1 MAETIFGNGNDQWVC
16 PNDRHL
22 ALRAKLQTGWSVRT
36 FQTDRQ
42 RKMQALDSKE
52 MEVILAV
59 IQRAEKLDIIEQ
71 KRIGRLVERLENM
84 QKNVLGNGSSQCL
97 LCGEGLGFLGSTGVF
112 CQDCKKKVCTKCG
125 IETPGAH
132 KRPVWFCKICSEQ
145 REVWKRSGAWFFKG
159 LPKCILPLKETSSRK
174 AKEIH
179 LRPRPPRPE
188 PSSLELRGSGMD
200 HTYTWARGKVV
211 SSDSDS
217 DSEISS
223 SSFDDRS
230 LSVGS
235 KGFQMRKRAADSV
248 SSGEAARLPSGSTGR
263 ALGSTKSE
271 SQSSLGSERYSAPE
285 GYQSDR
291 EDGDSDT
298 VRSAPVQPPRAS
310 SSSSSLP
317 EKLGGW
323 RSPPSHAFPEAAL
336 AGPISLPSLARAFKA
351 SPVLGRP
358 FAPALL
364 LASPGQGWAEPV
376 TSPSTAHPLPSA
388 VRRRR
393 RCSPPVPPSALLQQ
407 PAAWPGRSAR
417 QGRAGDGLSWRQQ
430 RRRQQHQQHQQH
442 QRLPQ
447 QPPQPPPS
455 PGATC
460 MSHRKGDKPPISIQE
475 HMAIDVCPG
484 PIRPI
489 KQISDYFPRFP
500 RGLPAAALL
509 SRSQSLQRRASTSA
523 GPPSPSGTPP
533 PRDDDEDLDQ
543 LFGAYGTGQTLS
555 PAGKA
560 QQQQQQDQDPPTHH
574 PPPPLARPEEEEE
587 AADGYESDDCTALGT
602 LDFSLLYDQENNAL
616 HCTINKAKGLKP
628 MDHNGLADPYVKLHL
643 LPGASK
649 ANKLRTKT
657 LRNTLNPSWNETLTY
672 YGITDED
679 MIRKTLRIS
688 VCDEDKFR
696 HNEFI
701 GETRI
706 PLKKLKPNQ
715 TKKFNICLEK
725 QLPMDKMEDKSL
737 EERGRILVSLK
748 YSSQKQGLLVGIVRC
763 AHLAA
768 MDANGY
774 SDPYVKTYLKPDEDK
789 KSKHKTA
796 VKKKTL
802 NPEFNEEFL
811 YEIKHGD
818 LAKKTLEVTVWDYDI
833 GKSNDFIG
841 GVVLGINA
849 KGERLKHWF
858 DCLKNKDKKIERWHT
873 LTNELPGAL
882 LSD

>member
-1 MAETIFGNGNDQWVC
+1 MT
-16 PNDRHL
+16 L
-22 ALRAKLQTGWSVRT
+22 
-36 FQTDRQ
+36 
-42 RKMQALDSKE
+42 
-52 MEVILAV
+52 
-59 IQRAEKLDIIEQ
+59 
-71 KRIGRLVERLENM
+71 
-84 QKNVLGNGSSQCL
+84 
-97 LCGEGLGFLGSTGVF
+97 
-112 CQDCKKKVCTKCG
+112 
-125 IETPGAH
+125 
-132 KRPVWFCKICSEQ
+132 
-145 REVWKRSGAWFFKG
+145 
-159 LPKCILPLKETSSRK
+159 
-174 AKEIH
+174 
-179 LRPRPPRPE
+179 
-188 PSSLELRGSGMD
+188 
-200 HTYTWARGKVV
+200 
-211 SSDSDS
+211 
-217 DSEISS
+217 
-223 SSFDDRS
+223 
-230 LSVGS
+230 
-235 KGFQMRKRAADSV
+235 
-248 SSGEAARLPSGSTGR
+248 
-263 ALGSTKSE
+263 
-271 SQSSLGSERYSAPE
+271 
-285 GYQSDR
+285 
-291 EDGDSDT
+291 
-298 VRSAPVQPPRAS
+298 
-310 SSSSSLP
+310 
-317 EKLGGW
+317 
-323 RSPPSHAFPEAAL
+323 
-336 AGPISLPSLARAFKA
+336 
-351 SPVLGRP
+351 
-358 FAPALL
+358 
-364 LASPGQGWAEPV
+364 
-376 TSPSTAHPLPSA
+376 
-388 VRRRR
+388 
-393 RCSPPVPPSALLQQ
+393 
-407 PAAWPGRSAR
+407 
-417 QGRAGDGLSWRQQ
+417 
-430 RRRQQHQQHQQH
+430 
-442 QRLPQ
+442 
-447 QPPQPPPS
+447 
-455 PGATC
+455 
-460 MSHRKGDKPPISIQE
+460 RKGERTTISIQE

-500 RGLPAAALL
+500 RGLPATV
-509 SRSQSLQRRASTSA
+509 SRSNSLRSSTSQA
-523 GPPSPSGTPP
+523 TVSPSETTP
-533 PRDDDEDLDQ
+533 REDDEDVDQ
-543 LFGAYGTGQTLS
+543 LFGAYGTE
-555 PAGKA
+555 PAE
-560 QQQQQQDQDPPTHH
+560 QPVRRRT
-574 PPPPLARPEEEEE
+574 EEEEE
-587 AADGYESDDCTALGT
+587 VVDAEGYDSDDCTALGT

-657 LRNTLNPSWNETLTY
+657 LRNTLNPTWNETLTY

-679 MIRKTLRIS
+679 MIRKTLRVS

-725 QLPMDKMEDKSL
+725 QLPIDKTEDKSL
-737 EERGRILVSLK
+737 EERGRILISLK

-802 NPEFNEEFL
+802 NPEFNEEFC

-873 LTNELPGAL
+873 LTNELPGAI